1 MVSMIDFTKDSEYI
15 RMYGKKE
22 GEMLNFK
29 GVNIVLDKV
38 MSIADASINVGIKLI
53 SLAIILQI
61 VFGHSVPF
69 LGGNVIG
76 TIMDIVYMLGAGGL
90 VGLLSA
96 LIIWRLLDDDVR
108 KELSE

>member
-1 MVSMIDFTKDSEYI
+1 M
-15 RMYGKKE
+15 
-22 GEMLNFK
+22 
-29 GVNIVLDKV
+29 LDKV

-53 SLAIILQI
+53 SLAIVLQI

-69 LGGNVIG
+69 LGGDVIG
-76 TIMDIVYMLGAGGL
+76 TIISLIGQLASAGL

-96 LIIWRLLDDDVR
+96 LIIWRLLDNDIK

>member
-1 MVSMIDFTKDSEYI
+1 
-15 RMYGKKE
+15 
-22 GEMLNFK
+22 MLSK
-29 GVNIVLDKV
+29 IMG
-38 MSIADASINVGIKLI
+38 MADVAISLGIKLI
-53 SLAIILQI
+53 SLAIVLQI

-76 TIMDIVYMLGAGGL
+76 TIIGIINQLGSAGL

-96 LIIWRLLDDDVR
+96 LIIWRLLDDDIR

>member
-1 MVSMIDFTKDSEYI
+1 
-15 RMYGKKE
+15 
-22 GEMLNFK
+22 MLSK
-29 GVNIVLDKV
+29 I

-53 SLAIILQI
+53 SLAIVLQI

-76 TIMDIVYMLGAGGL
+76 TIIDIISQLGAAGL
-90 VGLLSA
+90 VGLIASVV
-96 LIIWRLLDDDVR
+96 IYRLLDDDIR

>member
-1 MVSMIDFTKDSEYI
+1 M
-15 RMYGKKE
+15 
-22 GEMLNFK
+22 
-29 GVNIVLDKV
+29 LDKV
-38 MSIADASINVGIKLI
+38 MSIEDASINVSIKLI
-53 SLAIILQI
+53 SLAIVLQI

-69 LGGNVIG
+69 LGGDVIG
-76 TIMDIVYMLGAGGL
+76 TIISLVSQLGSAGL

>member
-1 MVSMIDFTKDSEYI
+1 
-15 RMYGKKE
+15 
-22 GEMLNFK
+22 MLDRIM
-29 GVNIVLDKV
+29 G
-38 MSIADASINVGIKLI
+38 IADASINLGLKLI
-53 SLAIILQI
+53 SLAIVLQI

-76 TIMDIVYMLGAGGL
+76 TIIGIINQLGSAGL

-96 LIIWRLLDDDVR
+96 LIIWRLLDDDIR

>member
-1 MVSMIDFTKDSEYI
+1 MIDFTKDSEYI
-15 RMYGKKE
+15 RLFGKKR

-29 GVNIVLDKV
+29 GVNIVLDKI
-38 MSIADASINVGIKLI
+38 MRGADASINIGIKLI
-53 SLAIILQI
+53 SLAIVLQV

-76 TIMDIVYMLGAGGL
+76 TIIGIIGQLGSAGL
-90 VGLLSA
+90 VGLIA
-96 LIIWRLLDDDVR
+96 TIIIWRLLDDDIR